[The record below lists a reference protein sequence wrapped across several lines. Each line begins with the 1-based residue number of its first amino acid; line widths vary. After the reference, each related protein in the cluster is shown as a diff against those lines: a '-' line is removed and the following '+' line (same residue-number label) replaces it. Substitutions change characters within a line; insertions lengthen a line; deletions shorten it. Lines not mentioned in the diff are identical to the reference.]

1 MKDILDFLR
10 SNSLRPTKQRVLIA
24 EYLFDGEN
32 KHVTAEKLSNELNR
46 RKTGI
51 SLATVYNTLHD
62 FYERGLLKKLSLGL
76 DRVYFD
82 TNTDHHHHFYSDKEQ
97 LLSLIHI

>member
-1 MKDILDFLR
+1 MKDIKDFLR

-46 RKTGI
+46 RKQE
-51 SLATVYNTLHD
+51 SH
-62 FYERGLLKKLSLGL
+62 
-76 DRVYFD
+76 
-82 TNTDHHHHFYSDKEQ
+82 
-97 LLSLIHI
+97 